1 MKIAVLTYNFN
12 NNYGGMLQAYAMLE
26 TLKRLNHDPELLFV
40 QTINLKISKKNKTK
54 NFLKKHIFCHLTD
67 RWPRIKY
74 VKEIEKNT
82 RYFIEKYITPKTQ
95 PIHKKEH
102 FSKVTNNDYDAY
114 LVGSDQIW
122 RARVYRYIDYAFF
135 GFVKSDKPVFLSY
148 AASFGVDTWDYTEE
162 ETLKYK
168 KQLQR
173 FNGVAVREDSGVALC
188 KEYFD
193 KDAIHVLDPTMLLDP
208 EDYRRIA
215 KQENEPNHQ
224 GELLTYVLD
233 MNDEKQSVIDMIAKE
248 YDFKS
253 FKVNVKP
260 KEDMKTVADMTY
272 PTVTSWLKGFDNA
285 EYIITDSF
293 HGCAFAILFNKP
305 FIAYGNKARGMARF
319 SSLLKMFSLEDRLVV
334 SLSEVSIAK
343 IKAEIDWASVNLK
356 LQEYRRISQGYL
368 MDTLKNK

>member
-26 TLKRLNHDPELLFV
+26 TLKRLNHKPELLFV
-40 QTINLKISKKNKTK
+40 QTINLNLSKKSRVK
-54 NFLKKHIFCHLTD
+54 NFLKKHFFCHLSNK
-67 RWPRIKY
+67 WPRIKY
-74 VKEIEKNT
+74 SDEIEKNT
-82 RYFIEKYITPKTQ
+82 SYFIEKYITPKTQ

-102 FSKVTNNDYDAY
+102 FFKITNNNYDAY
-114 LVGSDQIW
+114 LVGSDQVW
-122 RARVYRYIDYAFF
+122 RSRVYRYIDYAFF
-135 GFVKSDKPVFLSY
+135 GFVKSDDPVFLSY

-173 FNGVAVREDSGVALC
+173 FNGVAVREDSGVELC

-208 EDYRRIA
+208 DDYRKIA
-215 KQENEPNHQ
+215 NKENEPNHK

-233 MNDEKQSVIDMIAKE
+233 MNAEKQNIIDMIAKE
-248 YDFKS
+248 YDFKP

-260 KEDMKTVADMTY
+260 KEEMKTVADMTY

-305 FIAYGNKARGMARF
+305 FIAYGNKERGMARF
-319 SSLLKMFSLEDRLVV
+319 NSLLKMFGLEDRLVV
-334 SLSEVSIAK
+334 SESEVSIAK
-343 IKAEIDWASVNLK
+343 IKAEIDWDSVNLK
-356 LQEYRRISQGYL
+356 LQEYRRISQGFL
-368 MDTLKNK
+368 IDTLKMK